1 MVTNE
6 SQEILEQSGWTFQ
19 SEEIPDAPTGG
30 GSGLVLPLLYTVNND
45 NAPTSFTL
53 DADNPTLQPLLD
65 ALATAEVGAKLP
77 VSVTLYNTTGVGAN
91 VANVASVETQFT
103 CAVEYQGAK
112 ICLVQ
117 FLYRLA
123 DTNEAIENV
132 WAVTAMLSFAEGQ
145 VTFQSEEPKKLSGS
159 TLVLKIRH
167 DDVDDTLTLD
177 NIENAKEIL
186 TKLWSEWN
194 SARKS
199 SLIIRTNTSHSS
211 NVKMFFD
218 LPIVRIDKPSGSVL
232 EVRGAFPDVNLDGGA
247 DAQDELFSQ
256 SPFGILIRATWS
268 GAISVSNCTIEQFP
282 LYPVFG

>member
-6 SQEILEQSGWTFQ
+6 SQETLEQSGWTFQ

-30 GSGLVLPLLYTVNND
+30 GGGLVLPLLFTTNSD
-45 NAPTSFTL
+45 NEPTSFTL

-77 VSVTLYNTTGVGAN
+77 VSVTLYNTTGDG
-91 VANVASVETQFT
+91 ANVASVETQFT

-112 ICLVQ
+112 VCLVQ
-117 FLYRLA
+117 FLYRSA

-132 WAVTAMLSFAEGQ
+132 WAVTAMLGFAEGQ
-145 VTFQSEEPKKLSGS
+145 VDFQHEEPKKLSGS

-167 DDVDDTLTLD
+167 DDVYDTLTLD

-186 TKLWSEWN
+186 TQLWYEWN
-194 SARKS
+194 RGNKS
-199 SLIIRTNTSHSS
+199 SLIIRTNVTHSS

-218 LPIVRIDKPSGSVL
+218 LPIVRINKPSGSVL

-247 DAQDELFSQ
+247 DAQDEMFSQ
-256 SPFGILIRATWS
+256 SPFGILIRATWN
-268 GAISVSNCTIEQFP
+268 GAISVVNCTIEQFP

>member
-6 SQEILEQSGWTFQ
+6 SQETLEQSGWTFQ
-19 SEEIPDAPTGG
+19 SEEIPDTPTGG
-30 GSGLVLPLLYTVNND
+30 GGGGLVLPLLFTVNSD

-77 VSVTLYNTTGVGAN
+77 VSVTLYNTADVG
-91 VANVASVETQFT
+91 ANVASVETQFT
-103 CAVEYQGAK
+103 CALEYQGAK
-112 ICLVQ
+112 LCLVQ
-117 FLYRLA
+117 FLYRSA

-132 WAVTAMLSFAEGQ
+132 WVVVAMLNFAEGQ
-145 VTFQSEEPKKLSGS
+145 VVFQHEEPKKLSGS
-159 TLVLKIRH
+159 TLVLEIRH

-177 NIENAKEIL
+177 NIENAKVIL
-186 TKLWSEWN
+186 SQVRSEWN
-194 SARKS
+194 SRHKS
-199 SLIIRTNTSHSS
+199 SLIIRTNVSHSS
-211 NVKMFFD
+211 NAKIFFD

-232 EVRGAFPDVNLDGGA
+232 EVRGAFPDVNLNGGA

-268 GAISVSNCTIEQFP
+268 GAISAANCTIEQFP